1 MKPTFTTPSKSF
13 DELLDEFMVI
23 ENNRKTAIKIAEEV
37 ATGAESNATLNFLK
51 VVREA
56 DEVLENIRRYF
67 DAGKVMFDKNK
78 GKSKLNETDLHAKT
92 ELLRKETYLNDQ
104 LTKLSATYKTIES
117 QVPNLPKDMYRVLG
131 AVIKFIKQS
140 ELALILLAKKSQEEL
155 EKSKPIST

>member
-1 MKPTFTTPSKSF
+1 MILTLLCSKVLIFASIEASPTFTTPSKSF

-67 DAGKVMFDKNK
+67 DAEN
-78 GKSKLNETDLHAKT
+78 
-92 ELLRKETYLNDQ
+92 
-104 LTKLSATYKTIES
+104 
-117 QVPNLPKDMYRVLG
+117 
-131 AVIKFIKQS
+131 
-140 ELALILLAKKSQEEL
+140 
-155 EKSKPIST
+155 